1 MNLREHAMNL
11 AAQRGCPLDWQAVVE
26 AAADDPEEV
35 IEAIDAAATVAARD
49 LIRRALEDA
58 AVDLRN
64 KLTKF
69 ALDEGVEDVAEN
81 LIRVCAAYRAA
92 GEELAEGLDRFTTTA
107 RRIGGTA

>member
-1 MNLREHAMNL
+1 MNL

-35 IEAIDAAATVAARD
+35 IEALDAAAARE